1 MALRTGNW
9 RFTLRVGLTGGIGSG
24 KSEVARRLAA
34 HGAVIIDAD
43 VAARKVIEPGTP
55 GFQRVIENF
64 GVLTRE
70 GSIDRE
76 RLASIVFTEPDRRK
90 ILNAII
96 HPLVGEWMQNA
107 EQTALAEHGPDVVI
121 VHDVPLLTENGLAQM
136 YDKVVVVDVPPEL
149 QIARLVAGR
158 KMSPGPARDRIAA
171 QASREDRLA
180 IADIVIENGGS
191 LADLDRRVD
200 EVWAELVKL
209 AQALQV
215 VVEGMSDPRPR
226 VGR

>member
-1 MALRTGNW
+1 
-9 RFTLRVGLTGGIGSG
+9 LRVGLTGGIGSG

-70 GSIDRE
+70 GTIDRE

-226 VGR
+226 VGS